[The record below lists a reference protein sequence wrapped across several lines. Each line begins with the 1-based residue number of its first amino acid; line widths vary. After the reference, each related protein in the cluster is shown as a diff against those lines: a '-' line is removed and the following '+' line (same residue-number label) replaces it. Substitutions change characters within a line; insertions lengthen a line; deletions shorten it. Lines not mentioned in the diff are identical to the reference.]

1 MSSRVMPVLSNVK
14 YIPAFASL
22 AQAKLPF
29 PDGDPSAQL
38 KSDNQVTFDPLAV
51 AAILPNPRADL
62 SAAKLYLQLDRDVYK
77 WPHTMMI
84 GGTLPPM
91 NTLVAHLSM
100 GITSIHPAITMCQSD
115 FKLIPVRS
123 DMIFKELPI
132 NTSNYRLND
141 LVEFRSSQ
149 RPGNDFM
156 VINVDD
162 MDKAAD
168 FKRRR
173 AWPGR
178 LALGFIGGLNGLLL
192 LAGVAFGVLTA
203 DIWAATLFFF
213 YETHWVAST
222 CVSHTEMVRTDVKGV
237 IVADDS
243 ARYAVYQRP
252 EGGTVVFKGQKQT
265 LEKWARGTL
274 EFNKTG
280 FANFAHWFW
289 MLSGTMAAVASVACM
304 VNMRGYMQLGFLG
317 VLLYSSLAE
326 ILATQLSRQLQ
337 TKLKGMITYSL
348 VDDNLFRTTGIIR
361 ATVEVPSNRRLKGLN
376 WLELELLPNWPIYE
390 EMQSM
395 LSRVNE
401 IQEKV
406 ESDPH
411 GLDGDLEVERAI
423 QDFLAN
429 TATDKHG
436 SLNVRIGDETRA
448 AWRASRSQTPKQ
460 TGENSNGKSSS
471 VAIA

>member
-1 MSSRVMPVLSNVK
+1 MPVVSHFK

-38 KSDNQVTFDPLAV
+38 KSDNEVTFDPLAV
-51 AAILPNPRADL
+51 AAILYNPRADL

-91 NTLVAHLSM
+91 NTLVAHLST
-100 GITSIHPAITMCQSD
+100 GITSIHPAITMCQND
-115 FKLIPVRS
+115 VKLIPVRS

-132 NTSNYRLND
+132 NTSNYRIND

-156 VINVDD
+156 VVNVDD
-162 MDKAAD
+162 MNKPAD
-168 FKRRR
+168 FKRIR

-178 LALGFIGGLNGLLL
+178 VALGFIGLLTGLLL

-213 YETHWVAST
+213 YGTHWVAST
-222 CVSHTEMVRTDVKGV
+222 CVAYTEMVRTDVKGV
-237 IVADDS
+237 IYADAS
-243 ARYAVYQRP
+243 TRYAVYQRP
-252 EGGTVVFKGQKQT
+252 EGGTVVFKGQKET

-274 EFNKTG
+274 EFNKTA
-280 FANFAHWFW
+280 FANFVHWFW

-326 ILATQLSRQLQ
+326 ILATQLSRSLQ
-337 TKLKGMITYSL
+337 TKFKGTITHSL

-361 ATVEVPSNRRLKGLN
+361 ATIEVPYNCRLKGLN

-390 EMQSM
+390 EMQTL

-411 GLDGDLEVERAI
+411 GLDGDGAVETAI
-423 QDFLAN
+423 GEFITN

-448 AWRASRSQTPKQ
+448 AWRASRSQAPKQ

-471 VAIA
+471 VAVA